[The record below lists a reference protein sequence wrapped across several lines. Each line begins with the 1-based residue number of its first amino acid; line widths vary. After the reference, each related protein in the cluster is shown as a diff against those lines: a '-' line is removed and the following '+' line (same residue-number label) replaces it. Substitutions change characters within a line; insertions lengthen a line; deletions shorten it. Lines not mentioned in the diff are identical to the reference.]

1 MHVGVEGW
9 DEDSCLDWLWRERF
23 SGDGAQAT
31 CESCGRERRFHRI
44 RSRRAFGCDSC
55 GHQIYPT
62 AGTVFQRSRAP
73 LSSWFYAVQ
82 ELLGPNPPTAK
93 ELSESLEVGVSAAR
107 RMRER
112 LLSEVSG
119 SDEESQLILRLQ
131 SALAAGRPPA
141 GPTSG
146 EIQPSRSRE
155 DAVDVIRAAACRAF
169 AENGVEGTRIID
181 IAEEA
186 GVSASIIHYY
196 FQRKDE
202 VLLAALQW
210 ANSQIERTLAELS
223 PAEADSVGAIASMLE
238 LSVPYEGLL
247 RDEML
252 LWLEVWVRARQ
263 HPMLVSES
271 YAISETWHRQMS
283 DVIKRGAKQEVFDP
297 VATPDEIAHRLI
309 AAANGLGFKAAV
321 GHGGL
326 RQPEVRRLLL
336 RLAAEQL
343 RVPFRDLQ
351 KAGSRAR
358 KGGRGPIVEAHS
370 GR

>member
-1 MHVGVEGW
+1 MHVLLEGW
-9 DEDSCLDWLWRERF
+9 DEDACLDWLWRERF
-23 SGDGAQAT
+23 SADGAHT
-31 CESCGRERRFHRI
+31 HCESCGRERRFHRI

-62 AGTVFQRSRAP
+62 AGTVFGRSRAP
-73 LSSWFYAVQ
+73 LNSWFFAVSA
-82 ELLGPNPPTAK
+82 LLGPNPPTVK
-93 ELSESLEVGVSAAR
+93 ELSDSLGVGLSAAR
-107 RMRER
+107 RMRGKV
-112 LLSEVSG
+112 LAAVSDSG
-119 SDEESQLILRLQ
+119 SEAELISSLQ
-131 SALAAGRPPA
+131 AVLAEGAPPLA
-141 GPTSG
+141 PTADDF
-146 EIQPSRSRE
+146 QQSRARE

-169 AENGVEGTRIID
+169 AENGVEGTRIVD

-186 GVSASIIHYY
+186 GVSAGIIHYY
-196 FQRKDE
+196 FPRKDD

-210 ANSQIERTLAELS
+210 ANVQIERTLDQLA
-223 PAEADSVGAIASMLE
+223 PADSVAAIAALLE
-238 LSVPYEGLL
+238 LSIPYEGVL

-283 DVIKRGAKQEVFDP
+283 DVIRKGAKERVFDP
-297 VATPDEIAHRLI
+297 VATPDEVAHRLI

-326 RQPEVRRLLL
+326 RPPEVRRLLL
-336 RLAAEQL
+336 RLASEQI

-351 KAGSRAR
+351 SAGSRAR
-358 KGGRGPIVEAHS
+358 RGGRGPIPEPHS
-370 GR
+370 QS